1 MIPTAAT
8 LAIALLVGALACCVA
23 RLVVGP
29 SFADRI
35 VASDTLVL
43 VVMNLVVTLGVLW
56 QTRDYA
62 DVPVLLAALGFVGTV
77 AAAQFIRRGG
87 PLA

>member
-1 MIPTAAT
+1 MIAAAAT
-8 LAIALLVGALACCVA
+8 VALALLVGALGCCVV

-29 SFADRI
+29 TFPDRI

-43 VVMNLVVTLGVLW
+43 VVMNLVLTLGVLW
-56 QTRDYA
+56 RTRDYA
-62 DVPVLLAALGFVGTV
+62 DVPVLLAALAFVGTV

>member
-1 MIPTAAT
+1 MIEAAAT
-8 LAIALLVGALACCVA
+8 LALALLVGALGCCVV

-29 SFADRI
+29 TFPDRV

-43 VVMNLVVTLGVLW
+43 VVMNLVLTLGVLW
-56 QTRDYA
+56 RTRDYA
-62 DVPVLLAALGFVGTV
+62 DVPVLLAALAFIGTV